1 MTPSKRIHIITFG
14 CQMNEHD
21 TQRIFQLLY
30 PTYEPTENPADADL
44 ILLNTCSIRE
54 KAENK
59 VYSMAGRFRKL
70 KKQKKDLILGI
81 GGCVAQQEGER
92 LLQKLPYVDLVFGPQ
107 ALYSLPSLLKE
118 VEKGNRICHTEL
130 KQDFR
135 IPTLTTQIPNAHPF
149 QRFITIMQG
158 CDNFCSYCVVP
169 YVRGREISRPMED
182 ILAEVKE
189 AVKQGVKEITLL
201 GQNVNSYGK
210 KNGSGNFAQL
220 LREVADCGVERLRF
234 MTSHPKDLTEEL
246 MECFVKIP
254 CLCEHLH
261 LPVQSG
267 STRILQ
273 AMNRRYTREE
283 YLGKISKL
291 RELCPG
297 ISLTTDV
304 IVGFPGETQ
313 EDFEETLSL
322 LQEVQYEQL
331 FVFNYSPRPFTRAA
345 QLPEQLPIELKTQ
358 RLTQIVELQ
367 HEISHKRH
375 QRLVGKTVE
384 VLIEGVSSKD
394 ISEMAG
400 RTRGNHVVN
409 FKAVGNL
416 MGQTIPIRITE
427 AFCHSLRGEL
437 QTIFTEL
444 QK

>member
-1 MTPSKRIHIITFG
+1 
-14 CQMNEHD
+14 MNEHD

-30 PTYEPTENPADADL
+30 PAYEPTDNRSDADL
-44 ILLNTCSIRE
+44 IPLNTCSIRE

-70 KKQKKDLILGI
+70 KKRKKDLILGI

-92 LLQKLPYVDLVFGPQ
+92 LLQKLPYVDIVFGPQ
-107 ALYSLPSLLKE
+107 TLYSLPSLLQAA
-118 VEKGNRICHTEL
+118 EKGNRVCHTEL
-130 KQDFR
+130 AQDFR
-135 IPTLTTQIPNAHPF
+135 IPILTTQLPNAHPF

-169 YVRGREISRPMED
+169 YVRGREISRPMQD
-182 ILAEVKE
+182 ILTEVKE
-189 AVKQGVKEITLL
+189 AVNHGIKEITLL

-210 KNGSGNFAQL
+210 KNGSENFAQL
-220 LREVADCGVERLRF
+220 LQEVADCEVERLRF

-267 STRILQ
+267 STRILK

-283 YLGKISKL
+283 YLAKIHRL
-291 RELCPG
+291 RELCPE

-345 QLPEQLPIELKTQ
+345 QLPEQLPLELKTQ

-384 VLIEGVSSKD
+384 VLVEGVSSKD
-394 ISEMAG
+394 TSEMAG
-400 RTRGNHVVN
+400 RTRDNHVVN
-409 FKAVGNL
+409 FKAIGNL
-416 MGQTIPIRITE
+416 MGQTVPITVTE

-437 QTIFTEL
+437 QTIFTGCL
-444 QK
+444 

>member
-21 TQRIFQLLY
+21 SQRIFQLLY
-30 PTYEPTENPADADL
+30 PAYEPTDNPADADL

-70 KKQKKDLILGI
+70 KEQKKDLILGI

-107 ALYSLPSLLKE
+107 TLYSLPSLLQE
-118 VEKGNRICHTEL
+118 AEKGHRVCRTEL
-130 KQDFR
+130 RQDFH
-135 IPTLTTQIPNAHPF
+135 IPTLTTPIPNAHPF

-189 AVKQGVKEITLL
+189 AVRQGVKEITLL

-210 KNGSGNFAQL
+210 KEGRANFAQL
-220 LREVADCGVERLRF
+220 LRAVADCGVERLRF

-246 MECFVKIP
+246 MRCFVEIP

-267 STRILQ
+267 STRILK

-283 YLGKISKL
+283 YIGKVHRL
-291 RELCPG
+291 RELCPE
-297 ISLTTDV
+297 ISLTTDL
-304 IVGFPGETQ
+304 IVGFPSETE
-313 EDFEETLSL
+313 EDFQETLSL

-331 FVFNYSPRPFTRAA
+331 FVFNYSPRPFTTAA
-345 QLPEQLPIELKTQ
+345 RLPHQLPLELKTA
-358 RLTQIVELQ
+358 RLTQIVEMQ
-367 HEISHKRH
+367 HEISRKRH
-375 QRLVGKTVE
+375 ERLLGKTVE
-384 VLIEGVSSKD
+384 VLVDGVSSKD

-409 FKAVGNL
+409 FKTADDL
-416 MGQTIPIRITE
+416 TGQTINITITE

-437 QTIFTEL
+437 QI
-444 QK
+444 KG

>member
-1 MTPSKRIHIITFG
+1 
-14 CQMNEHD
+14 MNEHD
-21 TQRIFQLLY
+21 SQRIFQLLY
-30 PTYEPTENPADADL
+30 PAYEPTDNPADADL

-70 KKQKKDLILGI
+70 KEQKKDLILGI

-107 ALYSLPSLLKE
+107 TLYSLPSLLQE
-118 VEKGNRICHTEL
+118 AEKGHRVCRTEL
-130 KQDFR
+130 RQDFH
-135 IPTLTTQIPNAHPF
+135 IPTLTTHTPNAHPF

-189 AVKQGVKEITLL
+189 AVRQGVKEVTLL

-210 KNGSGNFAQL
+210 KEGRANFAQL
-220 LREVADCGVERLRF
+220 LRAVADCGVDRLRF

-246 MECFVKIP
+246 MRCFVEIH

-267 STRILQ
+267 STRILK

-283 YLGKISKL
+283 YLNKINKL
-291 RELCPG
+291 REICPDIA
-297 ISLTTDV
+297 ISTDL
-304 IVGFPGETQ
+304 IVGFPGETE
-313 EDFEETLSL
+313 EDFQETLSL
-322 LQEVQYEQL
+322 LQEVEYDQL

-345 QLPEQLPIELKTQ
+345 QLPDQLPLELKTN
-358 RLTQIVELQ
+358 RLTQVVNMQ
-367 HEISHKRH
+367 HEISQRRH
-375 QRLVGKTVE
+375 RRFMGRTLE
-384 VLIEGVSSKD
+384 VMVDGVSTKD
-394 ISEMAG
+394 SSEMAG

-409 FKAVGNL
+409 FKGSNKL
-416 MGQTIPIRITE
+416 IGQTVHITITD

-437 QTIFTEL
+437 AASY
-444 QK
+444 KS